1 VPPRRRAIPP
11 VSGPAAPKGASKEA
25 PAAASP
31 PNRPRSTGYIVRA
44 SELGSYSYCRRA
56 WWLRYVAGLEPP
68 AAARARLEGGHL
80 RHAEHGR
87 GLWMAGILWKLGV
100 ACMIVAGALALFWLL
115 TGMLT
120 H

>member
-1 VPPRRRAIPP
+1 MPPRRRAVRP
-11 VSGPAAPKGASKEA
+11 VSGPPAAKEA
-25 PAAASP
+25 AAATP

-68 AAARARLEGGHL
+68 EAARARLEGGHL

-87 GLWMAGILWKLGV
+87 GLWLAGVLWKLGV
-100 ACMIVAGALALFWLL
+100 VCLVLAGVLALFWLL
-115 TGMLT
+115 TGLLT

>member
-1 VPPRRRAIPP
+1 MPPRRRAVPP
-11 VSGPAAPKGASKEA
+11 VSAPPI
-25 PAAASP
+25 PAAASQA
-31 PNRPRSTGYIVRA
+31 NRPRSTGYIVRA

-68 AAARARLEGGHL
+68 EAARARLEGGHL

-87 GLWMAGILWKLGV
+87 GLWLAGVLWKLGV
-100 ACMIVAGALALFWLL
+100 VCMVVAGALALLWLL
-115 TGMLT
+115 TGLLT

>member
-1 VPPRRRAIPP
+1 MPPRRRAVRP
-11 VSGPAAPKGASKEA
+11 VSGPPAPKEA
-25 PAAASP
+25 PAAATP

-56 WWLRYVAGLEPP
+56 WWLRYVAKLEPP
-68 AAARARLEGGHL
+68 EAARARLEGGHL

-87 GLWMAGILWKLGV
+87 GLWLAGVLWKLGLV
-100 ACMIVAGALALFWLL
+100 CLMLAGALALLWLL
-115 TGMLT
+115 TSVLV